1 MSKQF
6 RVVSLDLTNIIELAN
21 QGHSAFTKGNNGKIY
36 CNVLIGDRAEKD
48 KYDNDVYAML
58 NPVKEKKEAEGGK
71 FVGNGRKYEY
81 ASQPVTASDAGSLNI
96 NEGAI
101 LPAQTST
108 PQSPPPN
115 TEIADDLPF

>member
-48 KYDNDVYAML
+48 KFDNDVYAML
-58 NPVKEKKEAEGGK
+58 NPTKDKKDVDGGK

-81 ASQPVTASDAGSLNI
+81 ASQPVTSGDVNALNI
-96 NEGAI
+96 NEGVI
-101 LPAQTST
+101 KQAQTST
-108 PQSPPPN
+108 PQNPPVGN
-115 TEIADDLPF
+115 DDDLPF